1 MTVMKTDDANVSFVD
16 NLTRLQLIGLD
27 ACTRCMECLQWCP
40 VLDVTGDESL
50 TTPEKIRVYGK
61 LVRRQHG
68 LGARLFG
75 RPEVA
80 PEVLE
85 KLTEALYTCTTCGR
99 CGEVCPVGIN
109 TQRLWPAM
117 RAKMA
122 ELGVGPVGGQREAAR
137 IVAEKHN
144 PYDQPH
150 EERFA
155 WVPPEVEVADEA
167 EVGYF
172 TGCSGAYTAQP
183 MVAGA
188 LRALHAAQ
196 VRFTLF
202 TDEWCCG
209 FPLFIIGEL
218 DLMRELIT
226 HNVEGFAARGVKQ
239 LVVSCPCCMFM
250 LQNHWP
256 YFYGGPLP
264 FDIVHTTQI
273 LADKIDEGRLQLTKR
288 LDATVT
294 YHDPCYLSRGVRLTE
309 EPRKLLAQFSGGRVV
324 EMNQSHEL
332 SKCCGAGGGIRRAYP
347 EISIEMARNV
357 IGDAQEVGADILL
370 LNCPACYERV
380 HLAQEGFVSQVKV
393 MDLLE
398 LTAELL

>member
-1 MTVMKTDDANVSFVD
+1 MAKLETTNISWVD
-16 NLTRLQLIGLD
+16 NLTRLQLVSLD
-27 ACTRCMECLQWCP
+27 ACTRCMECLRWCP

-50 TTPEKIRVYGK
+50 TTPEKIRIYGE
-61 LVRRQHG
+61 LVRQQHG
-68 LGARLFG
+68 LRGQLLG
-75 RPEVA
+75 RPEVS

-85 KLTEALYTCTTCGR
+85 KLTEALYTCTTCGV

-109 TQRLWPAM
+109 TQRLWPAL

-122 ELGVGPVGGQREAAR
+122 ELGVGPVGGQREAAA

-144 PYDQPH
+144 PYDRPH

-155 WVPPEVEVADEA
+155 WLPPEVEVAAEA

-188 LRALHAAQ
+188 LRVLQATG
-196 VRFTLF
+196 VPFTLF

-218 DLMRELIT
+218 ELMQELIK
-226 HNVEGFAARGVKQ
+226 HNVDGFAARGVKQ
-239 LVVSCPCCMFM
+239 LVVSCPCCIFM

-264 FDIVHTTQI
+264 FDIVHITQVI
-273 LADKIDEGRLQLTKR
+273 AEKIDAGQLRLAKSLA
-288 LDATVT
+288 ATVT
-294 YHDPCYLSRGVRLTE
+294 YHDPCYLSRGIRLTE
-309 EPRKLLAQFSGGRVV
+309 EPRQVLAQFPGARVV
-324 EMNQSHEL
+324 EMERSREL

-347 EISIEMARNV
+347 EISVEMARNLMR
-357 IGDAQEVGADILL
+357 DAEAVGADILAID
-370 LNCPACYERV
+370 CPACYERL
-380 HLAQEGFVSQVKV
+380 HLARQGFDCRVKV
-393 MDLLE
+393 MDLME

>member
-1 MTVMKTDDANVSFVD
+1 MAKSDAEEVSFVD
-16 NLTRLQLIGLD
+16 NLTKLQLISLD
-27 ACTRCMECLQWCP
+27 ACTRCMGCLEWCP

-50 TTPEKIRVYGK
+50 TTPEKIRIYGD
-61 LVRRQHG
+61 LVRGQHG
-68 LGARLFG
+68 LRAKLLG
-75 RPEVA
+75 RPEI
-80 PEVLE
+80 PPGVLE
-85 KLTEALYTCTTCGR
+85 KLTEALFTCTTCGR

-117 RAKMA
+117 RAKMV
-122 ELGVGPVGGQREAAR
+122 ELGVGPVGGQREVAA

-155 WVPPEVEVADEA
+155 WVPPEVEIAEEA

-188 LRALHAAQ
+188 LRVLHATG
-196 VRFTLF
+196 VPFTLF

-218 DLMRELIT
+218 EQMQELIT

-250 LQNHWP
+250 LRENWP
-256 YFYGGPLP
+256 YFYGKELP
-264 FDIVHTTQI
+264 FEVVHITQVI
-273 LADKIDEGRLQLTKR
+273 AQQIDAGRLKLTKN

-309 EPRKLLAQFSGGRVV
+309 EPRKVVAQFPGARVV
-324 EMNQSHEL
+324 EMEHNREL
-332 SKCCGAGGGIRRAYP
+332 SRCCGAGGGIRRAYP
-347 EISIEMARNV
+347 ELSIAMARNLMR
-357 IGDAQEVGADILL
+357 DAEAMGADILIL
-370 LNCPACYERV
+370 DCPACYERL
-380 HLAQEGFVSQVKV
+380 HLAQEGFDCQVKLK
-393 MDLLE
+393 DLME